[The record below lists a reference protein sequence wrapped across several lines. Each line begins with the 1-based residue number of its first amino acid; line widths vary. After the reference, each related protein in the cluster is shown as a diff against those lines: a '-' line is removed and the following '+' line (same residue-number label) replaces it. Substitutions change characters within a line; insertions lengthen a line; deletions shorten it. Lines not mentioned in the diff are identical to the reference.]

1 MPTIMWN
8 ELLSLF
14 HGFLGLIFLM
24 AFSGAF
30 TELINKNVKSI
41 KRIKIGIIVMLIVST
56 ILFITG
62 VSAYSIYRAPGG
74 AREFIK
80 ASSTPW
86 VHDVLME
93 LKEFTGFYVF
103 KK

>member
-8 ELLSLF
+8 EILSLF

-24 AFSGAF
+24 AFAGAF
-30 TELINKNVKSI
+30 TEIINKNPKSI
-41 KRIKIGIIVMLIVST
+41 KRIKIGVMIMLIVSI

-62 VSAYSIYRAPGG
+62 VNAYAIYRESGG

-93 LKEFTGFYVF
+93 LKEL
-103 KK
+103 